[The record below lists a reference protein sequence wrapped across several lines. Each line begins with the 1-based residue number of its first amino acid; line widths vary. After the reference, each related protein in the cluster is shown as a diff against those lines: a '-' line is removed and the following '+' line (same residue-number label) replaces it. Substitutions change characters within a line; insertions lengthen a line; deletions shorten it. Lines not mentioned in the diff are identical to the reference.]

1 LIQHAKGI
9 CAAVSFTGISGFNR
23 RRFLIARDRRHMP
36 PVLEGLIPVFLVIVL
51 GWSLRI
57 TGFITPEHWNGF
69 ERVTYYILI
78 PGLVITTLAMADLGK
93 VPIATVGLALVGPT
107 LLIGL
112 PLIASQAWFENVLGI
127 DGPAFTSVFQGAV
140 RWNSFVAV
148 ALAGALYGKEGVAL
162 TAVAFAFLIPL
173 VNLMSAYVLARF
185 GSSAKP
191 LTALGLVAGLLKNPF
206 IWSTLLGIALSVTSP
221 PIPKAVA
228 NFGDI
233 IGRAA
238 LAAGLLLVGSGLDLN
253 NLKRPGSGIWIA
265 NGLKLVAMPVL
276 AGLIGQKLGLSGIN
290 LAVPIVCASV
300 PTAAAA
306 YILARQNGGD
316 APLMASIVTA
326 QTILAAVTMPLMLFA
341 FSH

>member
-1 LIQHAKGI
+1 LNQHANSVGTTAGCAGI
-9 CAAVSFTGISGFNR
+9 DIPDQRDA
-23 RRFLIARDRRHMP
+23 LIAGVKNRMP
-36 PVLEGLIPVFLVIVL
+36 PVLEGLIPVFLVIAL

-57 TGFITPEHWNGF
+57 TGFIRPEHWDGF
-69 ERVTYYILI
+69 ERVTYYVLL
-78 PGLVITTLAMADLGK
+78 PGLVITTLAMADLST
-93 VPIATVGLALVGPT
+93 VPIKTVGIALVGPT
-107 LLIGL
+107 LLVGL
-112 PLIASQAWFENVLGI
+112 PLIAAQAWLAKAFSI

-162 TAVAFAFLIPL
+162 TAVAFAFLIPM
-173 VNLMSAYVLARF
+173 VNLMSATVLARH
-185 GSSAKP
+185 GSSARP
-191 LTALGLVAGLLKNPF
+191 LTTAGLATGLISNPF
-206 IWSTLLGIALSVTSP
+206 IWSTLIGIALSVIGL
-221 PIPKAVA
+221 PIPKVIAS
-228 NFGDI
+228 FGDI

-253 NLKRPGSGIWIA
+253 NLKRSGAGLWIA

-326 QTILAAVTMPLMLFA
+326 QTILAAVTMPLMLFMFA
-341 FSH
+341 R

>member
-1 LIQHAKGI
+1 
-9 CAAVSFTGISGFNR
+9 
-23 RRFLIARDRRHMP
+23 MP
-36 PVLEGLIPVFLVIVL
+36 PVLEGLIPVFLVIAL
-51 GWSLRI
+51 GWSMRI

-93 VPIATVGLALVGPT
+93 VPILTVGVALVGPT

-112 PLIASQAWFENVLGI
+112 PLITSQALLEKTFGI

-162 TAVAFAFLIPL
+162 TAVAFAFLIPM
-173 VNLMSAYVLARF
+173 VNLMSAYVLARY

-191 LTALGLVAGLLKNPF
+191 LTVAGLATGLIRNPF
-206 IWSTLLGIALSVTSP
+206 IWSTLTGIALSVAGL
-221 PIPKAVA
+221 PIPKAIA
-228 NFGDI
+228 SLGDI
-233 IGRAA
+233 VGRAA
-238 LAAGLLLVGSGLDLN
+238 LAAGLLLVGSGLDLH
-253 NLKRPGSGIWIA
+253 NLKQSGAGLWIA
-265 NGLKLVAMPVL
+265 NGLKLVTMPVL
-276 AGLIGQKLGLSGIN
+276 AGLIGQHLGLSGIN
-290 LAVPIVCASV
+290 LAVPVVCASV
-300 PTAAAA
+300 PTAAAS

-326 QTILAAVTMPLMLFA
+326 QTILAAVTMPLVLFL
-341 FSH
+341 FSA

>member
-1 LIQHAKGI
+1 
-9 CAAVSFTGISGFNR
+9 
-23 RRFLIARDRRHMP
+23 MP
-36 PVLEGLIPVFLVIVL
+36 PVLEGLIPVFLVIAL
-51 GWSLRI
+51 GWSMRI
-57 TGFITPEHWNGF
+57 TGFIVPQQWDGF

-78 PGLVITTLAMADLGK
+78 PGLVITTLAMADLSK
-93 VPIATVGLALVGPT
+93 VPIMTVGIALAGPV

-112 PLIASQAWFENVLGI
+112 PLIASQMLLERTLGI

-173 VNLMSAYVLARF
+173 VNLMSATVLARH

-191 LTALGLVAGLLKNPF
+191 LTVAGLASGLIRNPF
-206 IWSTLLGIALSVTSP
+206 IWSTLTGIALSVAGL
-221 PIPKAVA
+221 PIPKAIA
-228 NFGDI
+228 SFGDI
-233 IGRAA
+233 VGRAA
-238 LAAGLLLVGSGLDLN
+238 LAAGLLLVGSGLDLH
-253 NLKRPGSGIWIA
+253 NLKQSVGGLWIA

-276 AGLIGQKLGLSGIN
+276 AALIGQKLGLSGIN

-300 PTAAAA
+300 PTAAAS

-326 QTILAAVTMPLMLFA
+326 QTILAAVTMPLIMIFFA
-341 FSH
+341 

>member
-1 LIQHAKGI
+1 
-9 CAAVSFTGISGFNR
+9 
-23 RRFLIARDRRHMP
+23 M
-36 PVLEGLIPVFLVIVL
+36 
-51 GWSLRI
+51 
-57 TGFITPEHWNGF
+57 
-69 ERVTYYILI
+69 
-78 PGLVITTLAMADLGK
+78 
-93 VPIATVGLALVGPT
+93 
-107 LLIGL
+107 IGL
-112 PLIASQAWFENVLGI
+112 PLIASRTLLEKALQI
-127 DGPAFTSVFQGAV
+127 DGPAFTSVFQGAI

-173 VNLMSAYVLARF
+173 VNLMSAYVLARH

-191 LTALGLVAGLLKNPF
+191 LTAIGLATGLIKNPF
-206 IWSTLLGIALSVTSP
+206 IWSTLIGIALSIASL
-221 PIPKAVA
+221 PIPKAIGS
-228 NFGDI
+228 FGDI

-238 LAAGLLLVGSGLDLN
+238 LAAGLLLVGSGLDLH
-253 NLKRPGSGIWIA
+253 NLKRSGTGLWIA

-300 PTAAAA
+300 PTAAAS

-326 QTILAAVTMPLMLFA
+326 QTILAAVTMPLMLFV
-341 FSH
+341 FSN